1 VAVLAE
7 NLRIASGQSAP
18 FGLGGD
24 FFEVAVDASG
34 CVSIVLA
41 DVCGN
46 GPDAAAFV
54 PDLRAVARAQLA
66 RGQSPAIVLAALNQW
81 LASAERAMDRF
92 ATGLALRI
100 DPRSGR
106 VEIAGAGHLGPFV
119 KTACGAVHALSLAGG
134 VALGIWPGQRYH
146 ETAVRLAP
154 GDGLILATDG
164 VTDALAS
171 ADDTLGQLGLIER
184 LRRAT
189 PGDGKALCATLLR
202 LAEAGEDAT
211 VIVVERGWS
220 PVAGAGSFQERGA
233 PTATAHEIRRRVI
246 AN

>member
-1 VAVLAE
+1 MLAE
-7 NLRIASGQSAP
+7 NLRITSGQSAP
-18 FGLGGD
+18 FGRGGD
-24 FFEVAVDASG
+24 FFEVTVDASG

-46 GPDAAAFV
+46 GPAAAAFV
-54 PDLRAVARAQLA
+54 PELKEVARAQLA
-66 RGQSPAIVLAALNQW
+66 HGRSPGSVLAALNQR
-81 LASAERAMDRF
+81 LATAERAIDRF

-106 VEIAGAGHLGPFV
+106 VEIASAGHLGPFV
-119 KTACGAVHALSLAGG
+119 KSACGVVHALSPAGG
-134 VALGIWPGQRYH
+134 GALGIWPGQRYA
-146 ETAVRLAP
+146 ETAVRLSP

-171 ADDTLGQLGLIER
+171 ADDALGQLGLVER

-211 VIVVERGWS
+211 VIVVERTS
-220 PVAGAGSFQERGA
+220 NPVAGDGSFQERFA
-233 PTATAHEIRRRVI
+233 ATPIAGERRRRMI